1 MAMKDLKIFTH
12 VICAVFV
19 ALFFSTAPAH
29 ASGTHYSMTL
39 GNWELNLI
47 RDSNGDF
54 MGFWAIPHEQLSVGN
69 IRRMWLEPVGVDDWA
84 VYAHEPVN
92 SDVFLDALI
101 TDGLSDDS
109 RFHFLW
115 RETKAK
121 ATFLT
126 DNIDGGAEG
135 SVSKGFISGD
145 PLSETAG
152 AMADPTP
159 MIDLLADVNYPV
171 APGMTELM
179 VNGTAG
185 ASVDMNQ
192 ATKQLLNCLR
202 SVGPNG
208 CGACVC
214 TMSDPTFSPGT
225 WTLNESENGPQSLNC
240 YYTRQ
245 VVVSVTYTGEYSNCT
260 DCSRTETDS
269 YIENHEILGFIGDA
283 CPTSLDANGDP
294 TTP

>member
-1 MAMKDLKIFTH
+1 MKGLKNFSH
-12 VICAVFV
+12 VMCACIV
-19 ALFFSTAPAH
+19 AFLFLGTPAR

-39 GNWELNLI
+39 GNWELNLM
-47 RDSNGDF
+47 RDTNGDF
-54 MGFWAIPHEQLSVGN
+54 MGFWAIPLEQLSVGN
-69 IRRMWLEPVGVDDWA
+69 IRRMWFEPVGVDDWA

-92 SDVFLDALI
+92 SDAFLDTLEA
-101 TDGLSDDS
+101 DGLSDDS

-121 ATFLT
+121 TNFLT
-126 DNIDGGAEG
+126 DNVDGGTQG
-135 SVSKGFISGD
+135 PVSKGFIAGD

-152 AMADPTP
+152 AMTDPTP

-185 ASVDMNQ
+185 ASVQMNQ

-208 CGACVC
+208 CGECVC
-214 TMSDPTFSPGT
+214 TMEDPVFSPEP

-240 YYTRQ
+240 YYIRQ
-245 VVVSVTYTGEYSNCT
+245 VVVTVTYTGQYSDCT
-260 DCSRTETDS
+260 DCGRTETDS
-269 YIENHEILGFIGDA
+269 YIDTHEILGFIGDG
-283 CPTSLDANGDP
+283 CPTSLDSNGDP
-294 TTP
+294 ILP